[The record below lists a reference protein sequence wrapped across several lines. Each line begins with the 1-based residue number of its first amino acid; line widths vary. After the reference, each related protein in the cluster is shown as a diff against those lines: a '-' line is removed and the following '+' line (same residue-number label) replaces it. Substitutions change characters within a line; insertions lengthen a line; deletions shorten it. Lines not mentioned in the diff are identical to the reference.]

1 MKTIKIIDLFYKTM
15 TNEQVPKIIRYD
27 KKIWKFD
34 DIYKPNGYIDYIC
47 YDNGAMELFF
57 PTYLFSDSN
66 YEVAIIEEQ
75 KEDNFTGWKM
85 YQDGKEVCSMDCSVE
100 EDNKIEYV
108 GKEYDLTTFYFAHK
122 EAATMLK
129 DMGNKMKEL
138 IDEVNKLKHDTK

>member
-1 MKTIKIIDLFYKTM
+1 MKTIKKIDLL
-15 TNEQVPKIIRYD
+15 
-27 KKIWKFD
+27 KKIANGEELPALKGEIEKDFSYY
-34 DIYKPNGYIDYIC
+34 IYNEIGETCGLIDLKNVLN
-47 YDNGAMELFF
+47 D
-57 PTYLFSDSN
+57 
-66 YEVAIIEEQ
+66 EVEIIEEE